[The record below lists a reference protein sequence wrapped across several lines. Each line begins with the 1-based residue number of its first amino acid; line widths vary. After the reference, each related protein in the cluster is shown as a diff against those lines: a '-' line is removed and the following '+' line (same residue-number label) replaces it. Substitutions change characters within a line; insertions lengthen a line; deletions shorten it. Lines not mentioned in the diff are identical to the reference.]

1 MSSKP
6 VSTSSSTGAMGSSS
20 SVVGDGG
27 TASGS
32 SFAGPSSSDFAN
44 PPSSVLSSAQST
56 QTTLFSEACAVD
68 RNSGVAC
75 MVALVLGI
83 AL

>member
-1 MSSKP
+1 M
-6 VSTSSSTGAMGSSS
+6 
-20 SVVGDGG
+20 GDGG

-32 SFAGPSSSDFAN
+32 SFTVPSSSDFAS
-44 PPSSVLSSAQST
+44 PISSVLSPAQST
-56 QTTLFSEACAVD
+56 QTTLFSEASAVD
-68 RNSGVAC
+68 RDSGVVC